1 MTNYEAM
8 ISMSIDDMATFL
20 CGSGSDMG
28 CKDCC
33 YKNNEQGCKAVK
45 GTYRNWLNK
54 EKKE

>member
-1 MTNYEAM
+1 MTNYEAI

-33 YKNNEQGCKAVK
+33 YKNNEQGCKVVK
-45 GTYRNWLNK
+45 GAYRNWLNK